1 MTLKSVV
8 LPAPFGP
15 MMPRRS
21 PWRTWRLTSRTAV
34 RPPKRF
40 VTRSSVS
47 TNSPGPPTTGEPDQS
62 LGGEPDD
69 EDEGRAIDD
78 EIDPGEAGLHARE
91 RRAQVRLERRDQ
103 DRAEEGAE
111 GGAKTA
117 DDRVQRE
124 PDREVDR
131 EDVEGVHEPDVL
143 RPERPADRRHR
154 GAERHGGDLQSA
166 ARDAE
171 RLGGV
176 LVLADAGELVAHPR
190 ALEPDLYRVVEHRHP
205 EGHVDPRDV
214 AEAERAEAGAEGDRD
229 PLRARREAAP
239 AARDDQEHLRERDRG
254 EGEVRAAEAV
264 REVAD
269 HPAGS
274 DREHDPDDQSEPR
287 ALLEARRRHGRGE
300 GGVAERDLPG
310 IPARH
315 VPGGRERAPQEDQ
328 DQAVEDEGVADDER
342 EEGGDAE

>member
-15 MMPRRS
+15 IMPRRS

-34 RPPKRF
+34 RPPTRF

-47 TNSPGPPTTGEPDQS
+47 TSSQAPEAPGEADQS
-62 LGGEPDD
+62 LGGEAHH
-69 EDEGRAIDD
+69 EDEGRAVDD
-78 EIDPGEAGLHARE
+78 EVDPGEPRLEARE

-111 GGAKTA
+111 GGAQTA

-131 EDVEGVHEPDVL
+131 EDVEGVDEADVL
-143 RPERPADRRHR
+143 RPQRAADRRQR
-154 GAERHGGDLQSA
+154 GAERHREDFQPA

-176 LVLADAGELVAHPR
+176 LVLPDAGELVADPR
-190 ALEPDLYRVVEHRHP
+190 ALEPDLHRVAEHRQH

-214 AEAERAEAGAEGDRD
+214 AEAERPDAGAKRDRD

-239 AARDDQEHLRERDRG
+239 AARAHQGDPRERHPGGREARG
-254 EGEVRAAEAV
+254 TATGRK
-264 REVAD
+264 VAD
-269 HPAGS
+269 RPAGRA
-274 DREHDPDDQSEPR
+274 REHDPADQPE
-287 ALLEARRRHGRGE
+287 
-300 GGVAERDLPG
+300 
-310 IPARH
+310 
-315 VPGGRERAPQEDQ
+315 
-328 DQAVEDEGVADDER
+328 
-342 EEGGDAE
+342 